1 VDDGYG
7 VELAKAE
14 AEAGHEGVDGR
25 DEALGGGA
33 AGEGRSG
40 ERAGGVGEGQ
50 AAGCATGVDEQK
62 IQFGAASLSAAGC
75 VVRTTAVRVR
85 AIVKQNRIDF

>member
-14 AEAGHEGVDGR
+14 AAAGHEGLDGR

-33 AGEGRSG
+33 AGEGRNG
-40 ERAGGVGEGQ
+40 EWAGGIGQ
-50 AAGCATGVDEQK
+50 GNAAGCATGVDEQNL
-62 IQFGAASLSAAGC
+62 QTVRPHEAG
-75 VVRTTAVRVR
+75 VEVRRTTVQVRS
-85 AIVKQNRIDF
+85 IGKPNPISL